1 MEQPRR
7 QIGRRPVLLGIAA
20 ATLLAAVRP
29 ARAAEKLRFGKSLAD
44 LFPYTPVDVGIAKG
58 FFAARGLEVEIIA
71 FQGAAKMQQGMVAGA
86 IDFSIGSGSSMIN
99 VLKGVP
105 SICIAE
111 TTAAPVE
118 VGIVVPYDF
127 PLRTAD
133 DLKGKKIGV
142 ATVGSVTEWMAFE
155 LARVKGWGPNGVVT
169 VAVGGNQGNI
179 GALRSNLVD
188 AVVIDIG
195 VGLELERK
203 KEARLLLPC
212 SDYVKDFIMHVIYGS
227 KQITEEKPDA
237 VRGFLAG
244 WFEAGLH
251 AREPVGGDRHRQP
264 RDRADAAGDG
274 EGVRSRHAGNVW
286 ERPFRPQ
293 GAGGDSRPLL
303 RRSRHERQGAGYDV
317 ALYRSLPAEALR
329 GIAG

>member
-1 MEQPRR
+1 MEQPHRR
-7 QIGRRPVLLGIAA
+7 IGRRPVLLGIG
-20 ATLLAAVRP
+20 ATALLAGVRP
-29 ARAAEKLRFGKSLAD
+29 ARAAETLRFGKSLAD

-58 FFAARGLEVEIIA
+58 LFAARGVAVEIVA
-71 FQGAAKMQQGMVAGA
+71 FQGAAKMQQAMVAGA
-86 IDFSIGSGSSMIN
+86 IDLSIGSGSSMIN

-118 VGIVVPYDF
+118 VGIVVAYDS
-127 PLRTAD
+127 PMRSAE

-155 LARVKGWGPNGVVT
+155 LARVKGWGPKGVVT

-179 GALRSNLVD
+179 GALRSKLVD

-195 VGLELERK
+195 VGLELEQK

-212 SDYVKDFIMHVIYGS
+212 SDYVRDFIMHVIYGS

-244 WFEAGLH
+244 WFEAVAFMRENRAAAIDIVSPVTGLTRPVMEKEYDLVMPAMSPDGRFDRKGLAAI
-251 AREPVGGDRHRQP
+251 ARSFVDLGMSDKEPDM
-264 RDRADAAGDG
+264 A
-274 EGVRSRHAGNVW
+274 
-286 ERPFRPQ
+286 
-293 GAGGDSRPLL
+293 LL
-303 RRSRHERQGAGYDV
+303 YTEAF
-317 ALYRSLPAEALR
+317 LPKR
-329 GIAG
+329 

>member
-1 MEQPRR
+1 MEQPHR
-7 QIGRRPVLLGIAA
+7 QIGRRPVLLGIGAA
-20 ATLLAAVRP
+20 ALLAGVRP

-58 FFAARGLEVEIIA
+58 FFTARNLEVEIIA
-71 FQGAAKMQQGMVAGA
+71 FQGAAKMQQAMVAGA

-118 VGIVVPYDF
+118 VGIVVPYDS
-127 PLRTAD
+127 PLRSAD

-155 LARVKGWGPNGVVT
+155 LARVKGWGPKGVVT

-195 VGLELERK
+195 VGLELEQK

-244 WFEAGLH
+244 WFEAVAFMRENRSAAIDIVSPVTGLTRPVMEKEYDLVMPEMSGNGRFDRKGLAAI
-251 AREPVGGDRHRQP
+251 ARSFVDLGMSDKEPDM
-264 RDRADAAGDG
+264 A
-274 EGVRSRHAGNVW
+274 
-286 ERPFRPQ
+286 
-293 GAGGDSRPLL
+293 LL
-303 RRSRHERQGAGYDV
+303 YTEAF
-317 ALYRSLPAEALR
+317 LPKR
-329 GIAG
+329 